1 MEYSLW
7 TQIIAEVIGTAFM
20 VALGNG
26 AVANVE
32 LKGTNGHKG
41 SWFLIAWGFGIG
53 VMIPALMFK
62 SVSGAIINPAM
73 VIGEFVNGITPLDK
87 AFYFIVAQFVGAII
101 GQLLVV
107 GLYLPYLR
115 KTTSADAIYGI
126 FSTREKTESKLS
138 GFISEFVGSFV
149 LFFAALTMAN
159 HAKMTQSSTAFVAIG
174 LGFLV
179 AALVTSLGGTT
190 GPGLNPARDLGPRI
204 LHAILPL
211 KNKGTSR
218 WDYAWVP
225 VVAPTVAAILAVYLF
240 HLIF

>member
-7 TQIIAEVIGTAFM
+7 TQVIAEVIGTAFM

-62 SVSGAIINPAM
+62 SVSGAIVNPAM
-73 VIGEFVNGITPLDK
+73 VIGELIYGSTPLNK
-87 AFYFIVAQFVGAII
+87 ALWFIAAQFVGAII
-101 GQLLVV
+101 GQLVV
-107 GLYLPYLR
+107 VLMYLPYLR
-115 KTTSADAIYGI
+115 KTTNADAIYGI

-138 GFISEFVGSFV
+138 GFINEFVGSFV
-149 LFFAALTMAN
+149 LFFAALTMFN
-159 HAKMTQSSTAFVAIG
+159 HAKVNQSNIAFVAVG

-179 AALVTSLGGTT
+179 AALVTSLGGAT

-218 WDYAWVP
+218 WEYAWVP
-225 VVAPTVAAILAVYLF
+225 VVAPILAAIAAVYLF
-240 HLIF
+240 HFIF